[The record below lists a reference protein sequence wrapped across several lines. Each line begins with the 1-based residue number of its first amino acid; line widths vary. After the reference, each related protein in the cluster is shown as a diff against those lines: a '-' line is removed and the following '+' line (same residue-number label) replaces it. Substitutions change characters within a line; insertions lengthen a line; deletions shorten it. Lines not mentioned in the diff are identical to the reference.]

1 MVWVMRP
8 VLLGHIFSDPFGGG
22 NMPAATIMKYSP
34 LGFFITVFATY
45 QGARN
50 GMPWLGF
57 ILFMVTLL
65 VFLPFSPL
73 KKERIYLTL
82 IVGAAG
88 FIVDSALIA
97 AGVYHANEGSRWL
110 IPHWFCPEWILTLW
124 LNFGFALFVFK
135 PFLSRNRITPVIVGI
150 VFAMLIYANASRMGL
165 VTLQSPKILPL
176 GVIAASFA
184 VFIPLCTWLANKICG
199 GRYVSEHP

>member
-1 MVWVMRP
+1 
-8 VLLGHIFSDPFGGG
+8 
-22 NMPAATIMKYSP
+22 MPAANMMKYSP

-57 ILFMVTLL
+57 LFFMISLL

-73 KKERIYLTL
+73 RKERIYLTL
-82 IVGAAG
+82 TVGAAG
-88 FIVDSALIA
+88 FLVDSILIG
-97 AGVYHANEGSRWL
+97 AGIYHASESSRWL
-110 IPHWFCPEWILTLW
+110 IPHWLCPEWILTLW

-135 PFLSRNRITPVIVGI
+135 PFLSRNRMVPVVVGI
-150 VFAMLIYANASRMGL
+150 VFALLIYANAGRMGL
-165 VTLQSPKILPL
+165 IILQPPKILPL

-184 VFIPLCTWLANKICG
+184 LFIPVCTRIANKICG
-199 GRYVSEHP
+199 GQYVSEHP

>member
-1 MVWVMRP
+1 M
-8 VLLGHIFSDPFGGG
+8 S
-22 NMPAATIMKYSP
+22 AAIIMKYSP

-57 ILFMVTLL
+57 LFFMITLL

-88 FIVDSALIA
+88 FFVDSALIGT
-97 AGVYHANEGSRWL
+97 GVYHASASSRWL

-135 PFLSRNRITPVIVGI
+135 LFLSRNRITPVIVGI

-165 VTLQSPKILPL
+165 ITLQSPTILPL
-176 GVIAASFA
+176 GIIAASFA
-184 VFIPLCTWLANKICG
+184 IFIPVCAWLANKICG
-199 GRYVSEHP
+199 GQYVSEHS